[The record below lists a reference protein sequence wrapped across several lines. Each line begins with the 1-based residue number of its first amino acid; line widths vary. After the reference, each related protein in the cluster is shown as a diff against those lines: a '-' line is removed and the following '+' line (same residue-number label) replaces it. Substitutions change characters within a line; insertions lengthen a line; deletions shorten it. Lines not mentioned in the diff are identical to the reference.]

1 MSGLNSIL
9 RFLVLLSLVVWVGG
23 LIFFVFVLAPTA
35 FHVLP
40 SRELA
45 GNLVAP
51 TLGALHWIGIVC
63 GLVFLT
69 SSVALSYA
77 ANYRLRLFAAANLL
91 VIVMLCLTAISQFGV
106 TPAMRKIRTQLV
118 SPDFQSS
125 QIDLEYRFQGL
136 HHWSERLEGG
146 VLLCG
151 IAVVFLTARRGN
163 P

>member
-1 MSGLNSIL
+1 
-9 RFLVLLSLVVWVGG
+9 VGG
-23 LIFFVFVLAPTA
+23 IIFFAFVLAPTA

-40 SRELA
+40 STELA

-69 SSVALSYA
+69 GSIALSYA
-77 ANYRLRLFAAANLL
+77 VNYRLRLFAATNLL
-91 VIVMLCLTAISQFGV
+91 VIVMLCLTAVSQFGV
-106 TPAMRKIRTQLV
+106 TPAMRNLRTQMA
-118 SPDFQSS
+118 SADAQS
-125 QIDLEYRFQGL
+125 QMDVQYRFQDL

>member
-1 MSGLNSIL
+1 MWVL
-9 RFLVLLSLVVWVGG
+9 RTLMLLALVIWVGG
-23 LIFFVFVLAPTA
+23 IAFFIFVEAPTA

-40 SRELA
+40 STELA

-63 GLVFLT
+63 GLAFLT
-69 SSVALSYA
+69 CSVALSYA
-77 ANYRLRLFAAANLL
+77 VNYRLRLLAAANLL
-91 VIVMLCLTAISQFGV
+91 VIVMLCLTAVSQFGV
-106 TPAMRKIRTQLV
+106 TPAMRDLRTQLT
-118 SPDFQSS
+118 SADAPS
-125 QIDLEYRFQGL
+125 QMDLQYRFQGL

-151 IAVVFLTARRGN
+151 LAVVFLTARRGN

>member
-23 LIFFVFVLAPTA
+23 IIFFAFVLAPTA

-40 SRELA
+40 STELA

-91 VIVMLCLTAISQFGV
+91 VIVMLCLTAVSQFLV
-106 TPAMRKIRTQLV
+106 TPAMRNLRTQMA
-118 SPDFQSS
+118 SADAQS
-125 QIDLEYRFQGL
+125 QMDLQYRFQGL

>member
-1 MSGLNSIL
+1 MLL
-9 RFLVLLSLVVWVGG
+9 ALVIWVGG
-23 LIFFVFVLAPTA
+23 IAFLAFVEAPVA

-40 SRELA
+40 STELA
-45 GNLVAP
+45 GNVV
-51 TLGALHWIGIVC
+51 GASLTKLHWMGIVS

-69 SSVALSYA
+69 GSVALGYA

-91 VIVMLCLTAISQFGV
+91 VIVMLCLTAISQFLV

-125 QIDLEYRFQGL
+125 QIDLEYRFQRL

>member
-1 MSGLNSIL
+1 MLL
-9 RFLVLLSLVVWVGG
+9 ALVIWVGG
-23 LIFFVFVLAPTA
+23 IAFFAFVEAPTA

-40 SRELA
+40 STELA

-77 ANYRLRLFAAANLL
+77 ANYRLRLFAAANQL
-91 VIVMLCLTAISQFGV
+91 VIVMLCLTAVSQFGV
-106 TPAMRKIRTQLV
+106 TPAMRDLRTQMASV
-118 SPDFQSS
+118 YGSS
-125 QIDLEYRFQGL
+125 QMDLQYRFQGL

-151 IAVVFLTARRGN
+151 LAVVFLTARRGN